1 LTLIKPGFNFATTPR
16 SIPVSSF
23 IANIEKGIFNLP
35 QNSKA
40 TICASVVSIL
50 KNSKPET
57 VSNVLK
63 QHLTAIK
70 NLKKDSSIIIIPADK
85 GKAVVLMNREDYK
98 EKISSLLNDENTYN
112 KITDK
117 RRNPTS
123 QVEKDLNKLLSEI
136 KSSPSNHDQNLH
148 QIDVELY
155 HHLHS
160 TDATPATFYALPKI
174 HKADIPLRPTTS
186 CIISPTYNLSKH
198 LVSVL
203 TPLLNERY
211 SVNNSTEFAQ
221 EIRNRQMSFNVVS
234 LVTSIPVELA
244 LRVTNERL

>member
-1 LTLIKPGFNFATTPR
+1 
-16 SIPVSSF
+16 
-23 IANIEKGIFNLP
+23 
-35 QNSKA
+35 
-40 TICASVVSIL
+40 
-50 KNSKPET
+50 
-57 VSNVLK
+57 
-63 QHLTAIK
+63 
-70 NLKKDSSIIIIPADK
+70 
-85 GKAVVLMNREDYK
+85 MNREDYK

-155 HHLHS
+155 HHHLHS

-186 CIISPTYNLSKH
+186 CINSPTYNLSKH

-221 EIRNRQMSFNVVS
+221 EIRNQQMTEDKVMVSFNVVS

-244 LRVTNERL
+244 LCVTNERL